1 PGSCNGRDIAE
12 VCPEL
17 NGESLS
23 VQLFPNPVSDNLTVN
38 ILQYEPGEVT
48 CEIYSQY
55 GNLIQEMNLGSVGNN
70 HSVTYNLSDYV
81 AGLYHIQIETT
92 DNGIPAQT
100 VTKNIP
106 IRVVYDANLAGTNE
120 MDIARIGVY
129 PNPTSETIQISGLQA
144 NELLE
149 LFDGSGR
156 LIQALRVTKSSE
168 QLSLPQVGFYILKCS
183 SENRPL
189 TVFKLQRI

>member
-1 PGSCNGRDIAE
+1 
-12 VCPEL
+12 
-17 NGESLS
+17 
-23 VQLFPNPVSDNLTVN
+23 
-38 ILQYEPGEVT
+38 
-48 CEIYSQY
+48 
-55 GNLIQEMNLGSVGNN
+55 
-70 HSVTYNLSDYV
+70 
-81 AGLYHIQIETT
+81 
-92 DNGIPAQT
+92 
-100 VTKNIP
+100 
-106 IRVVYDANLAGTNE
+106 
-120 MDIARIGVY
+120 MDIAWIGVY

-156 LIQALRVTKSSE
+156 LIQTLRVTKSSE